1 MATYKFPQFN
11 VEIIDP
17 TVTVTRVSDNII
29 DKVCSA
35 DVLLTTPSTIFGV
48 TFTGYTYASD
58 WNDQDIIDWVNNV
71 ELPQYEVNPL

>member
-17 TVTVTRVSDNII
+17 TITVTRVSDNII
-29 DKVCSA
+29 DKICSA
-35 DVLLTTPSTIFGV
+35 DVLLTTPSTIFGI
-48 TFTGYTYASD
+48 TFFGFTYTAD

-71 ELPQYEVNPL
+71 ELPQYEV

>member
-17 TVTVTRVSDNII
+17 TVTVIRVTDDII
-29 DKVCSA
+29 GRVCGA
-35 DVLLTTPSTIFGV
+35 DVTLTTASTIFGV
-48 TFTGYTYASD
+48 NFYGYTYTAD

-71 ELPQYEVNPL
+71 ELPKYQVK

>member
-17 TVTVTRVSDNII
+17 TVTVTTVLDNII
-29 DKVCSA
+29 DKVCS
-35 DVLLTTPSTIFGV
+35 VNVILSTSSTNFGV
-48 TFTGYTYASD
+48 TFDGYIYTTD

-71 ELPQYEVNPL
+71 ELPKYEVQ

>member
-17 TVTVTRVSDNII
+17 TIEVLVIHDTIAAKTCNV
-29 DKVCSA
+29 
-35 DVLLTTPSTIFGV
+35 DVLLSTSTANFGV
-48 TFTGYTYASD
+48 TFNGYTYTSD

-71 ELPQYEVNPL
+71 ELPQYEVN

>member
-1 MATYKFPQFN
+1 MANYKFPQFN

-17 TVTVTRVSDNII
+17 TITVTRVSDNII
-29 DKVCSA
+29 DKICSA

-48 TFTGYTYASD
+48 TFYGYTYIED

-71 ELPQYEVNPL
+71 ELPQYEV